1 MNIRCKQDVLLN
13 SINTVLKAC
22 STKTTMPILECILL
36 KAYNGEVTFC
46 LLYTS
51 PSPRDTR

>member
-1 MNIRCKQDVLLN
+1 MHIYCRQDLLLN

-36 KAYNGEVTFC
+36 QAANNKLTLVGNNLEITKH
-46 LLYTS
+46 
-51 PSPRDTR
+51 